1 MAFVGVRIQEADPC
15 IHDNPDYDNLDYRV
29 HAMAFIGRQIELG
42 VLADEYASPVP
53 ALIVVY
59 GRRRVG
65 KSRLI
70 QESAKGRPS
79 VYFQATKVEP
89 SANLAQFQA
98 EVAQSLGA
106 DPRVEGISDWSG
118 TLRFLA
124 RHAAEK
130 APGLIVII
138 DEFPYLVDGDRALP
152 SVLQKFW
159 DSGVAEAGALKLVL
173 CGSAIAQMESLQAES
188 NPLYGRKTRSLDVAP
203 LPLRDAAN
211 FFPDWSDVDKV
222 TAYAIFGGIP
232 HYLRAVDPDVA
243 LRDNVLRLLFT
254 PSGRFVEEPTNILQS
269 EVGRVRRYS
278 SIISAIAHGL
288 NTGSA
293 ISNRIPETKAT
304 SGVSPYLETLTG
316 LRILRRENSMD
327 ATPRERDSRYVV
339 ADPMMAFWHR
349 FVLPNASAVARD
361 AGIEVMRR
369 QVSPKLSEYMGSAFE
384 EICREHAR
392 SHLQELTGVPAQE
405 IGQEWGHANFDLDVA
420 GFDLDGRAVFGECK
434 WTNAAIDRTILDKLR
449 RRADAARF
457 PRGATGRVFLLY
469 GRSGFTD
476 DVQTQAEADPT
487 LHLVDLGDLLRARPP
502 APRDEPTEDTA
513 SEPSPW

>member
-1 MAFVGVRIQEADPC
+1 MGVME
-15 IHDNPDYDNLDYRV
+15 
-29 HAMAFIGRQIELG
+29 FIGRQIELG
-42 VLADEYASPVP
+42 VLADEYASPAP
-53 ALIVVY
+53 ALVVVY

-70 QESAKGRPS
+70 QEAAKGRPN

-98 EVAQSLGA
+98 EIAQSLGA
-106 DPRVEGISDWSG
+106 DPRIEGISDWTG

-130 APGLIVII
+130 AQGLVVML
-138 DEFPYLVDGDRALP
+138 DEFPYLVDGYKALP

-188 NPLYGRKTRSLDVAP
+188 NPLYGRKTRSLDVGP

-211 FFPDWSDVDKV
+211 FFPEWPDEDKV

-232 HYLRAVDPDVA
+232 HYLRAIDPRA
-243 LRDNVLRLLFT
+243 TLGDNVLRLLFT

-269 EVGRVRRYS
+269 EVGRVNRYS

-288 NTGSA
+288 NTGSQ

-304 SGVSPYLETLTG
+304 SGVSSYLETLTG

-361 AGIEVMRR
+361 AGAEVMKR
-369 QVSPKLSEYMGSAFE
+369 QVRPKLSEYMGGAFE

-392 SHLQELTGVPAQE
+392 SYLQELTGVPAQL
-405 IGQEWGHANFDLDVA
+405 IGQEWGHAGFDLDVA
-420 GFDLDGRAVFGECK
+420 GFDLDGNAIFGECK
-434 WTNAAIDRTILDKLR
+434 WTNAAVDRSVLEKLR
-449 RRADAARF
+449 GRAEAARF

-469 GRSGFTD
+469 ARGGFTD
-476 DVQTQAEADPT
+476 DVLAQANVDPT
-487 LHLVDLGDLLRARPP
+487 LHLVDLAGLLYARQPV
-502 APRDEPTEDTA
+502 PRDEPAQDGA